1 MMLSRTADHLYWM
14 SRYLE
19 RAENLA
25 RLLDVSFSLSLLPQ
39 SKGARAEMQAPLVI
53 TETLDEYQERY
64 SEISAENLFAF
75 MALDRDNPA
84 SIVGCLRR
92 ARENAHAVRGK
103 ITAEMWENINA
114 TWLQA
119 REFESVA
126 GGEVGDFFDWVKE
139 RSHLFRGVAY
149 GTVLRGD
156 AYSFIRLGTFVE
168 RADNT
173 ARLLDVKASLMD
185 DARAE
190 GDASGAH
197 DYYAWN
203 ALLKAL
209 SAYEAHLEVYRD
221 TVSVQSA
228 TELLLLSPRLPR
240 SLRASLDA
248 ICKILGQIE
257 GENGRLAQRQANAL
271 LNDLKF
277 ARVDEILEAGLHD
290 YLGQWLL
297 DINALGETI
306 YHAYLE
312 AA

>member
-39 SKGARAEMQAPLVI
+39 SKGARAEMSAPLVI
-53 TETLDEYQERY
+53 TETLKQYNARHDTL
-64 SEISAENLFAF
+64 SAQTLFDF

-84 SIVGCLRR
+84 SIVSCLKL

-103 ITAEMWENINA
+103 IPVEMWENINA

-119 REFESVA
+119 KKLPSAVNV
-126 GGEVGDFFDWVKE
+126 GEFFDWVKE

-156 AYSFIRLGTFVE
+156 AYSFVRLGTFVE

-185 DARAE
+185 
-190 GDASGAH
+190 SGH
-197 DYYAWN
+197 GVDDFYAWS
-203 ALLKAL
+203 ALLRAL
-209 SAYEAHLEVYRD
+209 SAYEAYLELYREPPNAQ
-221 TVSVQSA
+221 SV

-240 SLRASLDA
+240 SLRASMEA
-248 ICKILGQIE
+248 ICKILAQIE
-257 GENGRLAQRQANAL
+257 GEDSRVAQRDANAIRNEL
-271 LNDLKF
+271 HF
-277 ARVDEILEAGLHD
+277 VRADEILRFGLHD
-290 YLGQWLL
+290 YLNQRLI
-297 DINALGETI
+297 DINTLGERI
-306 YHAYLE
+306 YDAYLK